1 MFNKHTQDIL
11 CHQTV
16 RLFEPYFLVLL
27 KNVLSVDIGKVILK
41 NSVLCYV
48 NLTDNI
54 VDLSDNDVN
63 FSDRQMLCR
72 LIR

>member
-1 MFNKHTQDIL
+1 MFNKHTHDIL

-27 KNVLSVDIGKVILK
+27 KHVLSVDIGKVILK